1 MNARLLAGAALA
13 ALTIGT
19 VASGPALAQGK
30 LSGDTVK
37 IGVLNDRSG
46 LYADL
51 GGEGSA
57 IAARM
62 AAEEFGNK
70 ILGKPIQIVT
80 ADHQNKPDIGSNL
93 ARQWIDQDGVDVIV
107 DVPNSGVALAVQEV
121 TREKKT
127 VFLMEGPATS
137 RLTGDA
143 CSPTGFHWAYDTHAL
158 AVGTG
163 RAMVQEGGKSWFFL
177 TADYAFGHQ
186 LESDASAEVKKAGGT
201 VKGAVRTPLNT
212 SDFSSFLLQAQSSGA
227 QVVGL
232 ANAGGDTITSIKQA
246 AEFGL
251 TQSGQQKL
259 AGLLIFLSDVHALG
273 LSVAQDLVLT
283 TGFYWDMDDEKRAW
297 SKKFGERHGGK
308 MPTMVQ
314 AGSYSAV
321 RHYLKA
327 VEAAGTDDGPTVAAK
342 MKEMPVDD
350 MFTKNGKILANG
362 RLIHDMYLARV
373 KKPSE
378 SKGPWDYYQILRT
391 IPGAEAFATLEES
404 GCKIAAK

>member
-1 MNARLLAGAALA
+1 MNARLLAGVALA
-13 ALTIGT
+13 ALTVGSM
-19 VASGPALAQGK
+19 AAGPAQAQ

-57 IAARM
+57 VAARM

-70 ILGKPIQIVT
+70 ILGKPIQIIT
-80 ADHQNKPDIGSNL
+80 ADHQNKPDIGASV
-93 ARQWIDQDGVDVIV
+93 ARQWIDQEGVDVIV

-121 TREKKT
+121 TRDKKT
-127 VFLMEGPATS
+127 IFLMEGPATS

-186 LESDASAEVKKAGGT
+186 LETDTAAEVKKAGGT
-201 VKGAVRTPLNT
+201 VIGNVRHPLNT
-212 SDFSSFLLQAQSSGA
+212 PDFSSFLLQAQASGA
-227 QVVGL
+227 MIVGL

-246 AEFGL
+246 SEFGL
-251 TQSGQQKL
+251 TQGGKQKL
-259 AGLLIFLSDVHALG
+259 AGLLLFLSDVHALG
-273 LSVAQDLVLT
+273 LAVAQDLVLT

-297 SKKFGERHGGK
+297 SKKFFEKHGK

-327 VEAAGTDDGPTVAAK
+327 VEAAGTDNGPAVAAK
-342 MKEMPVDD
+342 MKETPVND
-350 MFTKNGKILANG
+350 MFAKNGKILANG
-362 RLIHDMYLARV
+362 RMVHDMYLARV

-378 SKGPWDYYQILRT
+378 SKAAWDYYQILRT
-391 IPGAEAFATLEES
+391 IPGPEAFATLEES

>member
-1 MNARLLAGAALA
+1 MTGTMMGRSLLAGVAVAALMA
-13 ALTIGT
+13 GT
-19 VASGPALAQGK
+19 AQAQGV
-30 LSGDTVK
+30 SGDKVR

-70 ILGKPIQIVT
+70 VAGKPVEIIT
-80 ADHQNKPDIGSNL
+80 ADHQNKADIGSNV
-93 ARQWIDQDGVDVIV
+93 ARQWIDTEGVDVIV

-121 TREKKT
+121 TREKKK
-127 VFLMEGPATS
+127 VFLMLGPATS

-143 CSPTGFHWAYDTHAL
+143 CSPTGFHWAYDTRAL

-163 RAMVQEGGKSWFFL
+163 RAMVKEGGDSWFFL

-186 LESDASAEVKKAGGT
+186 LEADTMAEVKAAGGT
-201 VKGAVRTPLNT
+201 VKGVVRHPLNT
-212 SDFSSFLLQAQSSGA
+212 ADFSSFLLQAQGSGA
-227 QVVGL
+227 KIVGL
-232 ANAGGDTITSIKQA
+232 ANAGGDTINSIKQA
-246 AEFGL
+246 SEFGI
-251 TQSGQQKL
+251 TQSGQKL
-259 AGLLIFLSDVHALG
+259 AGLLLFLSDVHALG
-273 LSVAQDLVLT
+273 LNVAQDLVLT

-297 SKKFGERHGGK
+297 SKKYMEKTGK

-314 AGSYSAV
+314 AGTYSAV
-321 RHYLKA
+321 RHYLQA
-327 VEAAGTDDGPTVAAK
+327 IQAAGTDDGPAVAKK
-342 MKEMPVDD
+342 MRETPVND
-350 MFTKNGKILANG
+350 MFAKNGKILPNG
-362 RLIHDMYLARV
+362 RMVHDMYLARV

-391 IPGAEAFATLEES
+391 IPGDEAFFTLEQS
-404 GCKIAAK
+404 GCKLTG

>member
-1 MNARLLAGAALA
+1 MISRYLAGAALA
-13 ALTIGT
+13 ALAIGAAHGT
-19 VASGPALAQGK
+19 AAAQQGK
-30 LSGDTVK
+30 LSGDMIR

-57 IAARM
+57 VAARM
-62 AAEEFGNK
+62 AAEEFGGK
-70 ILGKPIQIVT
+70 ILGKPIEVIA
-80 ADHQNKPDIGSNL
+80 ADHQNKPDIGSNI

-121 TREKKT
+121 TREKKKI
-127 VFLMEGPATS
+127 FLMEGPATS

-143 CSPTGFHWAYDTHAL
+143 CSPTGFHWAYDTRAL

-163 RAMVQEGGKSWFFL
+163 RAMVQEGGKTWYFL

-186 LESDASAEVKKAGGT
+186 LEADTAAEVKKAGGT
-201 VKGAVRTPLNT
+201 VVGSVRHPLNT
-212 SDFSSFLLQAQSSGA
+212 ADFSSFLLQAQASGA
-227 QVVGL
+227 QVIGL

-251 TQSGQQKL
+251 TQGGKQKL
-259 AGLLIFLSDVHALG
+259 AGLLLFLSDVHALG
-273 LSVAQDLVLT
+273 LPVAQDLVLT

-297 SKKFGERHGGK
+297 SKKFMEKTGK

-327 VEAAGTDDGPTVAAK
+327 VEAAGTDDGPTVAAR
-342 MKEMPVDD
+342 MKEMPVND
-350 MFTKNGKILANG
+350 MFAKNGKILQNG
-362 RLIHDMYLARV
+362 RMVHDMYLARV

-378 SKGPWDYYQILRT
+378 SKGPWDYYQIIRT
-391 IPGAEAFATLEES
+391 IPGDEAFASFEES
-404 GCKIAAK
+404 GCKLAAK

>member
-13 ALTIGT
+13 ALTVGT
-19 VASGPALAQGK
+19 IASGPALAQGK

-57 IAARM
+57 VAARM

-80 ADHQNKPDIGSNL
+80 ADHQNKPDIGSNI

-121 TREKKT
+121 TRDKKT
-127 VFLMEGPATS
+127 IFLMEGPASS

-143 CSPTGFHWAYDTHAL
+143 CSPTGFHWPYDTHAL

-163 RAMVQEGGKSWFFL
+163 RAMVQEGGKSWYFL

-186 LESDASAEVKKAGGT
+186 LEADTSVEVKKAGGT
-201 VKGAVRTPLNT
+201 VVGAVRAPLNT
-212 SDFSSFLLQAQSSGA
+212 ADFSSFLLQAQSSGA

-251 TQSGQQKL
+251 TQGGKQKL

-273 LSVAQDLVLT
+273 LAVAQDLVLT

-297 SKKFGERHGGK
+297 SKKFGERFGGR

-342 MKEMPVDD
+342 MKEMPVND
-350 MFTKNGKILANG
+350 MFAKNGKILPNG
-362 RLIHDMYLARV
+362 RMVHDMYLARV

-391 IPGAEAFATLEES
+391 IPGDEAFATLAES

>member
-1 MNARLLAGAALA
+1 MNARLLAGAALT
-13 ALTIGT
+13 ALTIG
-19 VASGPALAQGK
+19 AALTAGSVSAQG
-30 LSGDTVK
+30 LSGDMVK

-57 IAARM
+57 VAARM

-70 ILGKPIQIVT
+70 ILGKPIQIIT
-80 ADHQNKPDIGSNL
+80 ADHQNKPDIGSNI

-121 TREKKT
+121 TRDKKKI
-127 VFLMEGPATS
+127 FLMEGPATS
-137 RLTGDA
+137 RLSGDA

-163 RAMVQEGGKSWFFL
+163 RAMVQEGGDSWYFL

-186 LESDASAEVKKAGGT
+186 LEADTAAEVKKAGGK
-201 VKGAVRTPLNT
+201 VVGAVRHPLNT

-227 QVVGL
+227 KIVAL

-246 AEFGL
+246 SEFGL
-251 TQSGQQKL
+251 TQSGKQRL
-259 AGLLIFLSDVHALG
+259 AGLLLFISDVHALG

-297 SKKFGERHGGK
+297 SKKFFDKFGK

-327 VEAAGTDDGPTVAAK
+327 IEAAGADDGPTVAAK
-342 MKEMPVDD
+342 MKEMPVND
-350 MFTKNGKILANG
+350 MFAKNGKILANG
-362 RLIHDMYLARV
+362 RMVHDMYLARV

-391 IPGAEAFATLEES
+391 IPGPEAFATVEES
-404 GCKIAAK
+404 GCKLAVK